1 MLTTKEICFAI
12 STFNCKTEFE
22 RCVESL
28 PKDSFIIQG
37 DGAYPEFAE
46 HWIGDT
52 KCRTTDLISSDGT
65 TEVIHS
71 LGRKGFVFSFVG
83 PQIEK
88 RQAIANKVAELGY
101 RYMIVID
108 SDEYIG
114 NDTDWN
120 LFLSDLE
127 KKSYRQET
135 GNVFDITIY
144 TDPEYVKASN
154 IVQPG
159 WRTYPRV
166 WFHPGLLEYFE
177 LHWWIRRKEM
187 TPREAVKSR
196 HERLGSQIPVLG
208 LRLHHDSKLRTNRF
222 LEAREHWASTQLL
235 VEKRAQNLFLGFPA
249 ERHI

>member
-22 RCVESL
+22 RCVNSL
-28 PKDSFIIQG
+28 PQDSFIMQG

-46 HWIGDT
+46 VWIGDT
-52 KCRTTDLISSDGT
+52 KCQMDQLMSSDGT

-88 RQAIANKVAELGY
+88 RQAIADRVAELGY

-108 SDEYIG
+108 SDEYVG
-114 NDTDWN
+114 PESNWN
-120 LFLSDLE
+120 EFLADLSR
-127 KKSYRQET
+127 KSIRQET
-135 GNVFDITIY
+135 GNVFDIPIH
-144 TDPEYVKASN
+144 TDKDYVKASN
-154 IVQPG
+154 VVQEG
-159 WRTYPRV
+159 WRTYPRI

-187 TPREAVKSR
+187 TEREAVKNR
-196 HERLGSQIPVLG
+196 HERLGSQIAVKGVNLY
-208 LRLHHDSKLRTNRF
+208 HDSKLRTKRF
-222 LEAREHWASTQLL
+222 KEAREYWASEQLL
-235 VEKRAQNLFLGFPA
+235 SEKKAQNLYLGFPA
-249 ERHI
+249 DRRF